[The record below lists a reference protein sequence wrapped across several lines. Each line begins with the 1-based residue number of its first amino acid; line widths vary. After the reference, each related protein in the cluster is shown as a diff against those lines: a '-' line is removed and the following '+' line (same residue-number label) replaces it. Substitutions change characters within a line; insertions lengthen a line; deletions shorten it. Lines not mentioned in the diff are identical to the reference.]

1 MELFETLR
9 LDMGWVLIGALGAI
23 LLLLILII
31 ILFVKNSK
39 LNKRYRKFMNG
50 ADGKSL
56 EKVIQKRVDEIDI
69 VNQEL
74 NDQKMQI
81 QEIKETLTTA
91 FQKVGIIKYDAF
103 REMGGK
109 LSFALAMLNDENN
122 GFIIN
127 SMHSS
132 REGCYTYIKE
142 IIHGESFVVLA
153 EEEQEALNKALSSK
167 ELIK

>member
-1 MELFETLR
+1 MEIFKILR
-9 LDMGWVLIGALGAI
+9 LDMGWVLIGALAAI
-23 LLLLILII
+23 LLLFLLVI

-39 LNKRYRKFMNG
+39 LNKRYRKFMSG
-50 ADGKSL
+50 EDGKSL
-56 EKVIQKRVDEIDI
+56 EKVIQKRFDEIDS
-69 VNQEL
+69 VNATL
-74 NDQKMQI
+74 NQQQI
-81 QEIKETLTTA
+81 QLAEIKETLMTA

-109 LSFALAMLNDENN
+109 LSFAIALLNDENS

-142 IIHGESFVVLA
+142 VIHGESFVVLA
-153 EEEQEALNKALSSK
+153 EEEQEALNKALSAK
-167 ELIK
+167 QLIK

>member
-56 EKVIQKRVDEIDI
+56 EKVIQKRFDEIDI